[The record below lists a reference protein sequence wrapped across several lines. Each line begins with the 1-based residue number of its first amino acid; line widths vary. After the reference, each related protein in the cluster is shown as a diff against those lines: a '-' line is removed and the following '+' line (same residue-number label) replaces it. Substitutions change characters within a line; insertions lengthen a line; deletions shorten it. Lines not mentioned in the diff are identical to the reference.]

1 MGAILVTNQDNTQT
15 WLDHFKTAT
24 MHALDEI
31 GMVAEGYAKR
41 KCPVDTSN
49 LVSSLTHQ
57 VDYLGKKVYIGTNV
71 EYAPYVEMGTSKQK
85 AQPYLRPAAQE
96 HTSTYKAI
104 LKSHLQS
111 G

>member
-1 MGAILVTNQDNTQT
+1 MGAQLVINKDNTQT
-15 WLDHFKTAT
+15 WLNAFKSAT
-24 MHALDEI
+24 SQALDEI

-41 KCPVDTSN
+41 KCPVDTGN
-49 LVSSLTHQ
+49 LRASITHQ
-57 VDYLGKKVYIGTNV
+57 VDYGAKKVYIGTNV
-71 EYAPYVEMGTSKQK
+71 EYAPYVEMGTSKQT

-96 HTSTYKAI
+96 HSSTYKAI

>member
-1 MGAILVTNQDNTQT
+1 MGATLVINQDNTQT
-15 WLDHFKTAT
+15 WLNAFKSAT
-24 MHALDEI
+24 SQALDEI

-41 KCPVDTSN
+41 KCPVDTGN
-49 LVSSLTHQ
+49 LRASITHQ
-57 VDYLGKKVYIGTNV
+57 ADYAAKKVYIGTNV
-71 EYAPYVEMGTSKQK
+71 EYAPYVEMGTSKQT

-96 HTSTYKAI
+96 HGSTYKAI